1 MLIKDVMNDFASS
14 VADFV
19 AVPDHTLAC
28 ILRKRGWIVFQLDE
42 EYRKCNTNSCLMHS
56 YKKHKDGF
64 GVWKELTGF
73 QKTVLALLVLISV
86 GVLLG

>member
-1 MLIKDVMNDFASS
+1 MLIKDVVNDFASS

-19 AVPDHTLAC
+19 SVPDHTLAC

-56 YKKHKDGF
+56 YKKQCK
-64 GVWKELTGF
+64 KQEA
-73 QKTVLALLVLISV
+73 TVVTEIRL
-86 GVLLG
+86 

>member
-1 MLIKDVMNDFASS
+1 MLIKDVVNDVASS
-14 VADFV
+14 IADFV

-56 YKKHKDGF
+56 YKKQSK
-64 GVWKELTGF
+64 KQEA
-73 QKTVLALLVLISV
+73 TVVTEIRL
-86 GVLLG
+86 

>member
-56 YKKHKDGF
+56 YKK
-64 GVWKELTGF
+64 
-73 QKTVLALLVLISV
+73 
-86 GVLLG
+86 

>member
-1 MLIKDVMNDFASS
+1 MLIKDVVNDVASS
-14 VADFV
+14 IAGFV

-56 YKKHKDGF
+56 YKKQCK
-64 GVWKELTGF
+64 KQEA
-73 QKTVLALLVLISV
+73 TVVTEIRL
-86 GVLLG
+86 

>member
-1 MLIKDVMNDFASS
+1 MLIKDVVNDVASS
-14 VADFV
+14 IADFV

-56 YKKHKDGF
+56 YKKQ
-64 GVWKELTGF
+64 WKKQEA
-73 QKTVLALLVLISV
+73 TVVTEIRL
-86 GVLLG
+86 